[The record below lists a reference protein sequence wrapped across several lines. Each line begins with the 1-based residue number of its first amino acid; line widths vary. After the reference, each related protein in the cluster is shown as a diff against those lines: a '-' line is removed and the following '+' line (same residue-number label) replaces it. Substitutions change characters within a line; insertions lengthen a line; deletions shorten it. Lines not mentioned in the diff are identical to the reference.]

1 MSLLDSLLG
10 QVNENADVKNLA
22 AKVGITPEQAENAI
36 MALAQSHTQPGDT
49 VDGAAA
55 STGLGSDVLSQ
66 IVGHIGGEGSLG
78 EFASLLESDT
88 GKSIL
93 GSLGGTLSG
102 LAGGLFGGSENK
114 A

>member
-10 QVNENADVKNLA
+10 QVNGNVDIQNMA
-22 AKVGITPEQAENAI
+22 AKVGITPEQAESAI

-49 VDGAAA
+49 VDSAAA
-55 STGLGSDVLSQ
+55 STGLGSDVLNQ

-78 EFASLLESDT
+78 QFASLLESDT
-88 GKSIL
+88 GKGIL
-93 GSLGGTLSG
+93 GNLGGTLSG
-102 LAGGLFGGSENK
+102 LAGGLFGGNK